1 MLKKLLALLLCLSL
15 LAVPAFAAEE
25 EAALP
30 PADWAVPYLMEAESL
45 NLLSEASMARLYETV
60 TEDDLAWMTTIVG
73 SKLALLGLPA
83 NEALAD
89 KAVVFDG
96 SRSSV
101 LETLAL
107 LAEDYIWDTDAAGID
122 FLVELGVVQ
131 GDGVSLALMRPCTV
145 QEYLVLSARFVLA
158 CYDYAGAGSRG
169 LLWKVTNPQNGAVLY
184 LMGTYHVDMNNM
196 YPVNGIVRSAIDVS
210 GRVYFELDFMDESG
224 IAEFTALQFYPEGEC
239 LKDNISAALYADV
252 VELFGAMGLDE
263 ATVNSLKPWALS
275 NSLDS
280 LSYVDDSTGES
291 SLPVDMYLYMRAMLA
306 AKEVGGIE
314 TYALQASVFDT
325 LSPAYQAEAL
335 EYAVYNFLRGA
346 AEESGSGED
355 AAEVLSLLQT
365 WQAGDLAGFNALMNK
380 DALLA
385 EAEKY
390 NDQLTFNLLTLR
402 DPAMIE
408 SAAAFLQE
416 ANSVTFL
423 AVGSLHMIGST
434 GIVAAMDDMGYIVEY
449 LY

>member
-30 PADWAVPYLMEAESL
+30 PASWAVPYLMEAESL
-45 NLLSEASMARLYETV
+45 DLLSEASMPRLYETV
-60 TEDDLAWMTTIVG
+60 TEDDIALMTTIVG

-96 SRSSV
+96 SRGSV

-107 LAEDYIWDTDAAGID
+107 LAEDYSWGSEADGID

-131 GDGVSLALMRPCTV
+131 GDGVSLALERPCTV

-158 CYDYAGAGSRG
+158 CYDYADAGSKG

-196 YPVNGIVRSAIDVS
+196 YPIHGIVRGAMDVS
-210 GRVYFELDFMDESG
+210 GRVYFELDMLDESG
-224 IAEFTALQFYPEGEC
+224 IAEFTAMQLYPEGEY
-239 LKDNISAALYADV
+239 LKDNISAELYADV
-252 VELFGAMGLDE
+252 VEIFGAMGADE
-263 ATVNSLKPWALS
+263 ATVNSFKPWALS
-275 NSLDS
+275 NTLDS

-291 SLPVDMYLYMRAMLA
+291 SLAVDMYLYMRALLA

-335 EYAVYNFLRGA
+335 EYAVYNFLNGA
-346 AEESGSGED
+346 AEESSED
-355 AAEVLSLLQT
+355 AAEVLSLLQV

-385 EAEKY
+385 DAERH
-390 NDQLTFNLLTLR
+390 NDQLTHNLLTLR

-416 ANSVTFL
+416 AGSVTFL
-423 AVGSLHMIGST
+423 AVGSLHMVGST
-434 GIVAAMDDMGYIVEY
+434 GIVAAMDDMGYTVEY
-449 LY
+449 LYH